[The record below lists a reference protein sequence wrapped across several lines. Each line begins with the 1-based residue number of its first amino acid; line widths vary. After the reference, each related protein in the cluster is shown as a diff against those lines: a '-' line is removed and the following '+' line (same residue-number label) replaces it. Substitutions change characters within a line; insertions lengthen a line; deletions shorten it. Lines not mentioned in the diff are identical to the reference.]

1 MRAPKTFITPVRV
14 VATAF
19 LLPVVYVAII
29 GPERFYYESWGTWIL
44 SPVIYTRVSPS
55 PLKEWLLYG
64 YCTWKPLTVFSIALP
79 VILFFLSTV
88 AAFIA
93 IHTNSLRF
101 AFLALLLTTG
111 VFGVYHFLQ
120 PLGITFIAF

>member
-1 MRAPKTFITPVRV
+1 MRAPHALITPVRV
-14 VATAF
+14 VAAAF
-19 LLPVVYVAII
+19 LLPIAYVVII

-44 SPVIYTRVSPS
+44 SPVIYTRISPS

-64 YCTWKPLTVFSIALP
+64 YCTSKPLTLISIALP
-79 VILFFLSTV
+79 VILFSLSAV

-93 IHTNSLRF
+93 IHANSLRF
-101 AFLALLLTTG
+101 AFLALFLTSG
-111 VFGVYHFLQ
+111 LFGVYHFLQ